1 MFEDKTAKIDYLYDQ
16 LNNVFNHDLIEKQ
29 NKASNLIQTFN
40 HQANLFT
47 LNQRNR
53 LDTINRTMSLEIKRK
68 LQHNQEKFYYSLSKL
83 NTLSPLKTLERGYAI
98 VLKEDYVIS
107 SVDDLNSGDKI
118 ELKLHNGIKKAIIE

>member
-68 LQHNQEKFYYSLSKL
+68 LQHNQEKFYYSLSK
-83 NTLSPLKTLERGYAI
+83 
-98 VLKEDYVIS
+98 
-107 SVDDLNSGDKI
+107 
-118 ELKLHNGIKKAIIE
+118 IKYFITP

>member
-1 MFEDKTAKIDYLYDQ
+1 M
-16 LNNVFNHDLIEKQ
+16 IEKQ

-83 NTLSPLKTLERGYAI
+83 NF
-98 VLKEDYVIS
+98 
-107 SVDDLNSGDKI
+107 
-118 ELKLHNGIKKAIIE
+118 IIHYQN

>member
-1 MFEDKTAKIDYLYDQ
+1 
-16 LNNVFNHDLIEKQ
+16 
-29 NKASNLIQTFN
+29 
-40 HQANLFT
+40 
-47 LNQRNR
+47 
-53 LDTINRTMSLEIKRK
+53 MSLEIKRK